1 MTPVIEVRHVRKAF
15 ASVVAVNDI
24 SFEVHPGEIFGLLGP
39 NGAGKTTTIRM
50 LMDILR
56 PDSGSIR
63 LLGDDPRHTRTRVG
77 YLPEERGL
85 YRTLKVHACL
95 AYLGQLKG
103 LSARQAAQR
112 ATALLTRLEL
122 ADRAQAK
129 VQDLSRGM
137 QQKVQI
143 AAALIHD
150 PELVIFDEPFQGLD
164 PVNVDM
170 VRGLIRDLRDQGRTV
185 VLSAHEMS
193 LVEALCERIALIHRG
208 GIVLYGNLADIQRQ
222 FAPNAVEFS
231 PPLTLADWPEVAS
244 AQPIPGG
251 QRLYLHAGLTQHD
264 FLQTVLARGLTPQR
278 FAQASMPLDEIFIRV
293 VKGPTP

>member
-1 MTPVIEVRHVRKAF
+1 MPPVIEVRHVRKAF
-15 ASVVAVNDI
+15 AEIVAVNDI
-24 SFEVHPGEIFGLLGP
+24 SFEVQPGEIFGLLGP

-63 LLGDDPRHTRTRVG
+63 LLGADPRHTRTRVG

-85 YRTLKVHACL
+85 YRTLKVHDCL
-95 AYLGQLKG
+95 TYLGQLKG

-112 ATALLTRLEL
+112 ATAWLTRLEL

-164 PVNVDM
+164 PVNVDT
-170 VRGLIRDLRDQGRTV
+170 VRGLIRNLRDQGRTV

-208 GIVLYGNLADIQRQ
+208 DIVLYGNLADIQRQ

-244 AQPIPGG
+244 AQTIPGG
-251 QRLYLHAGLTQHD
+251 QRLYLHAGITQRD